1 MSENDDLRASGD
13 DVRALL
19 GAYALDAVDDV
30 ERRAVERLIATDA
43 DAARELADLQAVA
56 ARLGSAV
63 AAEPPA
69 SLRASV
75 LDAVARE
82 GRPADGATPTDGL
95 VRPADDTTSSAAS
108 ETAPAG
114 PAGSASIDAP
124 VAERAGTPATSHRA
138 AKPRGAQR
146 WWSLAAAVVIGAAVP
161 SALLVQQHQ
170 RAEDATNQQQ
180 ALADVLRDPSAV
192 LVHGDVAGGGTAT
205 AVLTDDDALFSA
217 TGLPALADGKVYQ
230 LWVVNGDEAASAGV
244 LSADGGSVRRLADD
258 FASGDALA
266 MTVEPA
272 GGSAQPT
279 TTPVVVLTQS

>member
-1 MSENDDLRASGD
+1 MTENDDVRATGD
-13 DVRALL
+13 DVRSLL
-19 GAYALDAVDDV
+19 GAYALDAVDDI
-30 ERRAVERLIATDA
+30 ERRAVERLVATDA
-43 DAARELADLQAVA
+43 DAARELADLLAVA

-69 SLRASV
+69 GLRASV
-75 LDAVARE
+75 LAAVARE
-82 GRPADGATPTDGL
+82 ARPTSAEAPADGAAPSADDSAPL
-95 VRPADDTTSSAAS
+95 LREPERPAA
-108 ETAPAG
+108 
-114 PAGSASIDAP
+114 
-124 VAERAGTPATSHRA
+124 VPATSHRA
-138 AKPRGAQR
+138 ATPRGAQR

-170 RAEDATNQQQ
+170 RAEDASNQQQ

-244 LSADGGSVRRLADD
+244 LSADGGSVRRLTDD
-258 FASGDALA
+258 FSSGDALA
-266 MTVEPA
+266 MTVEPE

>member
-1 MSENDDLRASGD
+1 MSENDDLRAPGDD

-19 GAYALDAVDDV
+19 GAYALDAVDDG
-30 ERRAVERLIATDA
+30 ERRAVERLVATDA

-69 SLRASV
+69 GLRASV

-82 GRPADGATPTDGL
+82 GRPAGDAGPTGAVP
-95 VRPADDTTSSAAS
+95 SSADES
-108 ETAPAG
+108 VPTGPGSLGAPL
-114 PAGSASIDAP
+114 
-124 VAERAGTPATSHRA
+124 AEPSGLPATSHRA
-138 AKPRGAQR
+138 PKPRGAQR

-170 RAEDATNQQQ
+170 RAEDAANQQQ

-258 FASGDALA
+258 FSSGDALA